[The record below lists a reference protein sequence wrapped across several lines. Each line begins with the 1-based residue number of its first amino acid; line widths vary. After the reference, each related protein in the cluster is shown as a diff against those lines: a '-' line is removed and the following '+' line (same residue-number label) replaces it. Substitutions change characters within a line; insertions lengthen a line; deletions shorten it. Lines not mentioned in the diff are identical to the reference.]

1 MPDHPPA
8 SSQSRPFKRHLGNL
22 QRLGPK
28 LTTALGAL
36 LAVLA
41 GHATGLAT
49 QLQGAWSQAAA
60 SFVTAGSSH
69 PSPAS
74 ASLSWNLSIAACV
87 LWALWPAAAH
97 RAGSLPGLR
106 PFAIRT
112 AIAVLGVLGLSILGQ
127 GFSGVQIQP
136 AWPLLA
142 LTGGVVAY
150 GARWGWLTWAA
161 DRRRQAQEAS
171 AAAFGKAGASSL
183 AQITAELRVTVNAVL
198 GVADLIAEEVAE
210 GKNSRQLAVL
220 HRAADSLSRTLDDVD
235 ELGRAQSGQLV
246 LNLAELPLLPLI
258 HEQVS
263 QVRREAEGKGVQ
275 IQLTVAVDTPRSVKG
290 DARRLAQVIAYM
302 LNHSVRATRQG
313 HIHLEL
319 RPHARDSRMLRFVVT
334 DTSMS
339 PMSSKLATLAAPF
352 SEAIHERAR
361 HSTGIGLSLAA
372 RLAEL
377 MGGKLSVRH
386 SSGRGSIMILTAL
399 LPRETAQ
406 PTAALRNANT
416 GSVHQGAG
424 LSEGALSAPRPHSSA
439 LSLSLADNGIRSVLL
454 VDDNL
459 STRAL
464 IESMLDKNHFRVAT
478 CSNGREAL
486 NALEIAPYD
495 IVLMDLHM
503 PHMDGAAAVRQLRK
517 QEAERRL
524 RRTPVIA
531 LGDAPFSMERQRCLE
546 AGFDDH
552 MCKPVRKSRLLESI
566 HALAAST
573 APVSTSAQAALGRP
587 PLPNGSQRYVQRDA
601 LSHLAHDGVV
611 DVNAAVEGLGGN
623 ASIYLDAIE
632 QLTPALYNWPARFR
646 DTLARGET
654 ERARQMALD
663 MQSILEV
670 VRATPCAAALG
681 HLASVLN
688 ASTTEPGA
696 QTQAVADLDRQMQAL
711 LLGLRHAVERLREG
725 RNDLTEKQ
733 GKQNSAL

>member
-1 MPDHPPA
+1 MA
-8 SSQSRPFKRHLGNL
+8 Y
-22 QRLGPK
+22 
-28 LTTALGAL
+28 
-36 LAVLA
+36 
-41 GHATGLAT
+41 
-49 QLQGAWSQAAA
+49 
-60 SFVTAGSSH
+60 
-69 PSPAS
+69 
-74 ASLSWNLSIAACV
+74 AAC
-87 LWALWPAAAH
+87 
-97 RAGSLPGLR
+97 
-106 PFAIRT
+106 
-112 AIAVLGVLGLSILGQ
+112 
-127 GFSGVQIQP
+127 
-136 AWPLLA
+136 
-142 LTGGVVAY
+142 
-150 GARWGWLTWAA
+150 WGWLTWTAG
-161 DRRRQAQEAS
+161 RRRQAQEAL
-171 AAAFGKAGASSL
+171 AAAFGKAGAGSL

-198 GVADLIAEEVAE
+198 GVADLIAEDVAE
-210 GKNSRQLAVL
+210 GKNARQLAVL

-263 QVRREAEGKGVQ
+263 QVRQEAEGKGVQ
-275 IQLTVAVDTPRSVKG
+275 IQLTVAVDTPRCVKG

-319 RPHARDSRMLRFVVT
+319 RPHARDSRLLRFVVT

-352 SEAIHERAR
+352 SDAIHERAR

-372 RLAEL
+372 QLAEL

-399 LPRETAQ
+399 LPRETGQ
-406 PTAALRNANT
+406 TGAALRDTNTSAARQVAGPSNAV
-416 GSVHQGAG
+416 S
-424 LSEGALSAPRPHSSA
+424 SAPRTHGSA
-439 LSLSLADNGIRSVLL
+439 LSLSLAGNGVKSVLL

-464 IESMLDKNHFRVAT
+464 IESMLDKNHFRVST

-503 PHMDGAAAVRQLRK
+503 PLMDGSAAVRQLRK
-517 QEAERRL
+517 LEAERRL
-524 RRTPVIA
+524 RRTSVIA
-531 LGDAPFSMERQRCLE
+531 LGDMPFSMERLRCLE

-552 MCKPVRKSRLLESI
+552 MSKPVRKSRLLESI
-566 HALAAST
+566 HTHAAST
-573 APVSTSAQAALGRP
+573 ALVSASATANLPRP
-587 PLPNGSQRYVQRDA
+587 PVPTGSQRYVQRDA

-681 HLASVLN
+681 HLARVLS
-688 ASTTEPGA
+688 ASTTTPGDP
-696 QTQAVADLDRQMQAL
+696 TQSQALADLDRQMQAL

-725 RNDLTEKQ
+725 RNDLTEMQ
-733 GKQNSAL
+733 RKQNSAL